1 MIDYSELL
9 KKGDIESLKLVSRL
23 LVGTAIIF
31 DQCGYEK
38 ISKDKLVSFLIEMS
52 DSIVNYV
59 DNLYTSE
66 NVS

>member
-1 MIDYSELL
+1 MIDYSENL
-9 KKGDIESLKLVSRL
+9 KKGNLESLKLVSRL
-23 LVGTAIIF
+23 LTGTAIIV

-52 DSIVNYV
+52 DSIANYV
-59 DNLYTSE
+59 YLLDASE

>member
-9 KKGDIESLKLVSRL
+9 KKGDIESLTLVSRL

-31 DQCGYEK
+31 DHCGYEK

-52 DSIVNYV
+52 DTIVNYV
-59 DNLYTSE
+59 DNLDTSE